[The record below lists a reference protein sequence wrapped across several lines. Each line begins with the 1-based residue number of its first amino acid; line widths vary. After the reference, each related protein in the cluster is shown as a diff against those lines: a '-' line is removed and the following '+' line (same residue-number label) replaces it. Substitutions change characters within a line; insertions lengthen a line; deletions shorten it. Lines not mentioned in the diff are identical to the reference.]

1 MTYIPDVTSFKIG
14 NADADEDEKHSRGLL
29 LSVIIHD
36 GQQLYH
42 SYPHYLLNVH
52 SQTKGVDN
60 KVVPTWRRCP
70 SFYVKLYQLR
80 TR

>member
-1 MTYIPDVTSFKIG
+1 MTYTPDVTSLKLG

-42 SYPHYLLNVH
+42 SCPHYLFNVH
-52 SQTKGVDN
+52 SQPKGVREEGSTDLAML
-60 KVVPTWRRCP
+60 P
-70 SFYVKLYQLR
+70 KLLC
-80 TR
+80 